1 MTRNGE
7 RGLSIGELARRGDCT
22 VQTVR
27 YYEQVGILAKVARS
41 DGNQRVYAEQDAL
54 RLTFVRHARE
64 LGFSLP
70 AIRDLLKLTDNRD
83 QSCAE
88 ADAIARRHLAEV
100 EVRLDRLMALRQ
112 ELQRMTEQCRGG
124 RIDDC
129 RVIEAL
135 SNHALCS
142 RPHH

>member
-1 MTRNGE
+1 MTRDGE
-7 RGLSIGELARRGDCT
+7 RALSIGELARRGGCT

-41 DGNQRVYAEQDAL
+41 DGNQRVYAEQDAR

-135 SNHALCS
+135 SNHARCS